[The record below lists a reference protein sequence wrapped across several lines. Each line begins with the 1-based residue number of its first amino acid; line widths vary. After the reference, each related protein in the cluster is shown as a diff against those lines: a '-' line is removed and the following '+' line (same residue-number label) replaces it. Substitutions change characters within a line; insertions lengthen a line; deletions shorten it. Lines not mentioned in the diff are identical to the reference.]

1 MKLYCPNCYAANEY
15 TSRPGKFCSECGTP
29 FSESSASAPSQNRT
43 PVAPATPVSAPPRKV
58 RIPKT
63 LKNVRAYIEE
73 DDEQEVEITDDGEVV
88 SVPNIDKL
96 EVEIQGSYKPN
107 TSKFEQVAGS
117 GRTGEGRE
125 RLKNQK
131 PLSKKQIQ
139 KNWEQ
144 NFPKVRQSKDISE

>member
-1 MKLYCPNCYAANEY
+1 MGVKLYCPTCYTANEHLGKI
-15 TSRPGKFCSECGTP
+15 PKFCSECGSP
-29 FSESSASAPSQNRT
+29 FSESTASLLLQNLPPKPAPIEQ
-43 PVAPATPVSAPPRKV
+43 RKV

-73 DDEQEVEITDDGEVV
+73 EDEQKVEITDNEEVV

-125 RLKNQK
+125 RPKNPK
-131 PLSKKQIQ
+131 PLSKKTII

-144 NFPKVRQSKDISE
+144 NFPKVRQSKDIGE